1 MPKATKKPKN
11 MTPLIQELIVLAA
24 KQTALNNVEAQRLV
38 KKIKELFD
46 SLMSDANYPER
57 DVRRITT
64 KFRDAGRRSAPWKPA
79 SSKVPGRPQ
88 DGSDGNRINR
98 WLMDP
103 THKFYADEVTACL
116 VEVKYY
122 LQALSMNDAPELP
135 DETLKDAFIWLV
147 GHKIEPGTF
156 RDPIQL
162 EPVSISAILH
172 DARLI
177 QSGHI
182 HPLDRDGRH
191 EANNATLMLAR
202 SNQIQGNQTVEELFQ
217 LMNAILER
225 HAALIKKADQP

>member
-1 MPKATKKPKN
+1 MVNPATIEEIKS
-11 MTPLIQELIVLAA
+11 LAA
-24 KQTALNNVEAQRLV
+24 KKKALSPTEAQRLV
-38 KKIKELFD
+38 RKVKELFD
-46 SLMSDANYPER
+46 DMMATAGFPGR
-57 DVRRITT
+57 AVRRIST

-98 WLMDP
+98 WLMAPD
-103 THKFYADEVTACL
+103 HKFYADEVTACL

-122 LQALSMNDAPELP
+122 LQALSMNDAPALP
-135 DETLKDAFIWLV
+135 DDTLKDAFIWLV
-147 GHKIEPGTF
+147 GHIIEPGAF

-162 EPVSISAILH
+162 LPVSIGDVLA

-191 EANNATLMLAR
+191 ESSNATLMLAR

-217 LMNAILER
+217 LMRVILEK
-225 HAALIKKADQP
+225 HDALITKAN